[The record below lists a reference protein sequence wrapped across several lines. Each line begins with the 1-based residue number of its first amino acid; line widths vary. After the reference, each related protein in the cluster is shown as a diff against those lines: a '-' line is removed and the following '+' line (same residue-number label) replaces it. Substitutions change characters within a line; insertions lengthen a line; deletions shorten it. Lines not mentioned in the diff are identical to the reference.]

1 MQVVVL
7 RSLRSKL
14 AEAQAQIHT
23 TAAALHLRDTQHS
36 HEQHASH
43 VGLNERE
50 HLFQQACRAVTNTCN
65 SCSEVC
71 PSCLCQSHMQL
82 PKPHAAWV
90 AISTCNSCCGI
101 RHHSFVRNYGWR
113 KWRSCSEGPAAYSC
127 MTLMQLSLA
136 SCGVCSCCHMA
147 CFCVQLGLSLT
158 HRSICNVYGVFCHT
172 MRYAA

>member
-82 PKPHAAWV
+82 GWLSAVTGILWRMQLLPYGLFLCAAWPFADTSQHMQCVWCVLSHNVSKCCV
-90 AISTCNSCCGI
+90 ARVTDAL
-101 RHHSFVRNYGWR
+101 RQLLSFFLVW
-113 KWRSCSEGPAAYSC
+113 AAMHASARLQC
-127 MTLMQLSLA
+127 SLA
-136 SCGVCSCCHMA
+136 SH
-147 CFCVQLGLSLT
+147 
-158 HRSICNVYGVFCHT
+158 
-172 MRYAA
+172 